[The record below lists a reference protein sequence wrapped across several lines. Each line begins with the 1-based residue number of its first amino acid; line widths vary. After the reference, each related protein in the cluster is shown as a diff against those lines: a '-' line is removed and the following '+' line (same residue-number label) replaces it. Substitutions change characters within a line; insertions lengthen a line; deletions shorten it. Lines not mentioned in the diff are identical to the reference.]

1 MKAPDKSIRTK
12 GWLAATVI
20 AVAASLVALD
30 SASSSAAADV
40 GEACEIDLGR
50 LLSAV
55 GENDRDGSPSSR
67 IFRLADHR
75 LVGRVEADLQ
85 VTGMPTAPRISG
97 DAELV
102 DGTYENLTAGT
113 LIENLTIAVA
123 AAESNVMRLTFTGTD
138 GDSGAIS
145 GGGSI
150 TVEPD
155 GGLVLDGTADLNNVT
170 LLRRDDIVAA
180 ATGSVAYVGT
190 PCRGRLEG
198 RLENTK
204 VDIRLVDLLPPSV
217 VEIEVV
223 EIGAGGG
230 KEPSPSLATR
240 EHGRLVDLD
249 LTIDMPGGV
258 IVSGRGIDSEWSGD
272 LVITGNWAKPE
283 IRGVLSLVRGEISF
297 AGRAFVL
304 IAGTIAFE
312 KGQELSPLI
321 DMTASHE
328 GKDITALM
336 HVTGSAS
343 APEVVLT
350 SQPELP
356 QDEILARVMF
366 GKSIARLSPAQV
378 SRVAAALRA
387 LSRGETLSEDV
398 FGLARTLLGVDILAD
413 ERRRMLSSD
422 GNQRPDGDGR
432 SDEQSGPGP
441 VEIEIAPG
449 ISIAADQEADES
461 LKEGTLGIIWKWD
474 Y

>member
-123 AAESNVMRLTFTGTD
+123 AAESNVMGLTFTGSD

-180 ATGSVAYVGT
+180 ATGSVTYVGT
-190 PCRGRLEG
+190 PCRGRFEG
-198 RLENTK
+198 RLETTN
-204 VDIRLVDLLPPSV
+204 VNIRLVDLLPPSV

-223 EIGAGGG
+223 EIGADGVTDTSPDLGAL
-230 KEPSPSLATR
+230 EPGWS
-240 EHGRLVDLD
+240 GDLD
-249 LTIDMPGGV
+249 LTIDLPGNV
-258 IVSGRGIDSEWSGD
+258 FVRGRGLDSVWTGD
-272 LVITGNWAKPE
+272 LIITGTLTTPE

-297 AGRAFVL
+297 AGRAFVM

-321 DMTASHE
+321 DLTASYE
-328 GKDITALM
+328 GEDITALM
-336 HVTGSAS
+336 NVTGSAS
-343 APEVVLT
+343 APNVVLT

-356 QDEILARVMF
+356 EQEILARVIF
-366 GKSIARLSPAQV
+366 GKSVARLSPAQV
-378 SRVAAALRA
+378 ARVAAALRA

-413 ERRRMLSSD
+413 ERRRRLSGD
-422 GNQRPDGDGR
+422 DDQRPDGYR
-432 SDEQSGPGP
+432 RTNEQTGPGP

-449 ISIAADQEADES
+449 ISIAADQEEDEGV
-461 LKEGTLGIIWKWD
+461 KEGTLGIIWKWD